1 MIIVMIHYIYL
12 ELIIENLYRYWNMY
26 IAYSVQCA
34 KLIMLFLHANQNQPS
49 PMKKISI
56 VLFLVAL
63 SVISTAQEKKFGL
76 TLSGYVKT
84 DAFYDTRQCSAANG
98 LREGHFFLFPDNV
111 LYDADSNDLN
121 DNPAFNILSIQTR
134 LTGNIT
140 GPDAFGAK
148 TSGLVETEFYGTSDA
163 DISGF
168 RLRHGFVKLNWE
180 KSELLIG
187 QTWHPMFPVEAFA
200 QTLSVNTGSPFVPF
214 SRNNQV
220 RFGYKT
226 GKFTTYATAW
236 VQRDIAS
243 TGPDGTSTKYM
254 RNSGLPGLNL
264 RTVATMSDKVQFGL
278 GADFKTLRPEL
289 KTAAN
294 YATDATISSLS
305 ACGWIKFKSDKLTI
319 SAMGTYAQ
327 NATDLLMAGGYAVSA
342 ITDTVREYKTYTN
355 LTTAAA
361 YLDLGTNGP
370 KWKFGVFGGFSKNL
384 GADEN
389 INGGAIYARGSNIDL
404 IYRVS
409 PRVSCTVEKLTLGAE
424 LEYTT
429 AAYGTIQASGKVTNT
444 SDVSNIRALLCAIY
458 KF

>member
-1 MIIVMIHYIYL
+1 M
-12 ELIIENLYRYWNMY
+12 N
-26 IAYSVQCA
+26 
-34 KLIMLFLHANQNQPS
+34 
-49 PMKKISI
+49 KIS
-56 VLFLVAL
+56 LVVIL
-63 SVISTAQEKKFGL
+63 SVISVLSSAQEKKFGL
-76 TLSGYVKT
+76 SLSGYIKT
-84 DAFYDTRQCSAANG
+84 DAFYDTRQCSATNG

-121 DNPAFNILSIQTR
+121 DNPSFNILSIQTR

-163 DISGF
+163 DICGF

-220 RFGYKT
+220 RFAYKT

-236 VQRDIAS
+236 MQRDIAS
-243 TGPDGTSTKYM
+243 SGPDGTSTKYM

-264 RTVATMSDKVQFGL
+264 KTVAALNEKLQFGL
-278 GADFKTLRPEL
+278 GADFKTLRPEI

-294 YATDATISSLS
+294 FSTDATISSY
-305 ACGWIKFKSDKLTI
+305 AGFGWVKFKSEKITTSLM
-319 SAMGTYAQ
+319 ATYAQ
-327 NATDLLMAGGYAVSA
+327 NSTDLLMLGGYAVSE
-342 ITDTVREYKTYTN
+342 ITDTLREFKTYTN
-355 LTTAAA
+355 LTTAAGF
-361 YLDLGTNGP
+361 LDFGTNGP
-370 KWKFGVFGGFSKNL
+370 KWKYGVLIGFSKNL

-389 INGGAIYARGSNIDL
+389 INGGAIYARGSNIDIL
-404 IYRVS
+404 YRVS
-409 PRVSCTVEKLTLGAE
+409 PRVSCTIEKLTLGAE
-424 LEYTT
+424 IEYTV
-429 AAYGTIQASGKVTNT
+429 AQYGTTQVSGKVTNT
-444 SDVSNIRALLCAIY
+444 NDVANIRALLCAIY